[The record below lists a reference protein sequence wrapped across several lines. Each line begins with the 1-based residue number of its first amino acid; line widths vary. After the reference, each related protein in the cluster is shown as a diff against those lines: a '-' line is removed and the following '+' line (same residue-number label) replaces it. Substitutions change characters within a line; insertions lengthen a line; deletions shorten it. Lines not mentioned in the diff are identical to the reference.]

1 MARSPARI
9 AQTVRSNYKRR
20 SDHPPFTI
28 TNVRAV
34 LPTGEHLTSIVV
46 RDGLIHRIDSAHAA
60 MTRRVDGENDYLLPG
75 LIDLHTDNLE
85 HHLEPR
91 PGAFWKPER
100 AVLAHDAELAAS
112 GITTAFDAM
121 TLDGDIELDA
131 REQGYFDSMAY
142 LDEAANEGL
151 LRVEHRLHWRCELG
165 NARLAE
171 QLARAG
177 SEVMPSLLSLVDRS
191 RDQSSAG
198 DQHDTLNRER
208 ALAFAHEHD
217 CVVAS
222 HDDATIEDVL
232 RASEAFCA
240 ISEFPTS
247 MDAARE
253 ARNLCMRVMAGA
265 PNLVRGGSHRG
276 NVAVAS
282 LVSEGLVDIL
292 SSDYCPSSLL
302 HAVFLLCQQH
312 RIPLHLAVATASS
325 TPANVLGLSDR
336 GAIQE
341 GLRADLVRV
350 RDTARGPVVVAA
362 WCGGRQIA

>member
-9 AQTVRSNYKRR
+9 AQSVRSNSKRR
-20 SDHPPFTI
+20 SEHPPFTI
-28 TNVRAV
+28 TNVRAI

-46 RDGLIHRIDSAHAA
+46 RDGLIHRMDSAHAA
-60 MTRRVDGENDYLLPG
+60 MTRRIDGENDYLLPG
-75 LIDLHTDNLE
+75 LIDLHTDNLG

-112 GITTAFDAM
+112 GITTAFAAI
-121 TLDGDIELDA
+121 TLDGDA
-131 REQGYFDSMAY
+131 GDSMAY
-142 LDEAANEGL
+142 LDEAAHEGL
-151 LRVEHRLHWRCELG
+151 LRVDHRLHLRCELG
-165 NARLAE
+165 NERLAE
-171 QLARAG
+171 QLERAASG
-177 SEVMPSLLSLVDRS
+177 VTPSLLSLMDHSPDRCS
-191 RDQSSAG
+191 ARDQRG
-198 DQHDTLNRER
+198 MFNREL
-208 ALAFAHEHD
+208 ALTFAHEHD

-240 ISEFPTS
+240 ICEFPTS
-247 MDAARE
+247 IDAARE
-253 ARNLCMRVMAGA
+253 ARNLCMRVVAGA

-276 NVAVAS
+276 NVAVPS
-282 LVSEGLVDIL
+282 LVGEGLVDIL
-292 SSDYCPSSLL
+292 SSDYCPCSLL
-302 HAVFLLCQQH
+302 HAVFLLSQQH
-312 RIPLHLAVATASS
+312 RIALHLAVATASL

-350 RDTARGPVVVAA
+350 RDTARGPIVVAA